1 MYFVH
6 GTNGELT
13 TPTHARSLTSPYLK
27 AILLFRFVFTHCVPR
42 PQRTGVALQAAN
54 NSRPRRGFR
63 ECTYMWG
70 TTWMVLFA
78 AEPLFADA
86 ARFWRA
92 TTRRINKA
100 EVSGIATSVSVIV
113 EIMKTVFVVQQGVE
127 NET

>member
-1 MYFVH
+1 
-6 GTNGELT
+6 
-13 TPTHARSLTSPYLK
+13 
-27 AILLFRFVFTHCVPR
+27 
-42 PQRTGVALQAAN
+42 
-54 NSRPRRGFR
+54 
-63 ECTYMWG
+63 
-70 TTWMVLFA
+70 MVLFA